1 MEHRVLVVDDE
12 SWIRRNIR
20 RILEKEGLTV
30 LLADSGTAALAVLK
44 DQKVDM
50 VLTDH
55 RMPRMTGIELLE
67 TVKTKHPGT
76 LRVMLTGFADLQL
89 ALDAI
94 NRVEVHRL
102 LLKPYSRDQ
111 LVNAVRELLDLRSKG
126 SEMPVMDLG
135 QARSKKAALDDL
147 AQKHPGIDKVTRDRR
162 GRVVLDHDG
171 AWDTR
176 KLWNEVADILGD
188 EPPSKEPDDSA
199 DPGEDEI
206 IIKVP

>member
-20 RILEKEGLTV
+20 RILEKEGITV

-67 TVKTKHPGT
+67 VVKAKYPGT

-89 ALDAI
+89 SLDAI

-111 LVNAVRELLDLRSKG
+111 LVNAVTELLDLRAAG
-126 SEMPVMDLG
+126 SEMPCMDLG
-135 QARSKKAALDDL
+135 QARNKKAALDDL
-147 AQKHPGIDKVTRDRR
+147 AQKHPGIDQVARDRR
-162 GRVVLDHDG
+162 GRVVLDHDD
-171 AWDTR
+171 AWDTQ
-176 KLWNEVADILGD
+176 KLWSDVADILGD
-188 EPPSKEPDDSA
+188 DAPSKEPDESS
-199 DPGEDEI
+199 DPEEDEI
-206 IIKVP
+206 IIKIL